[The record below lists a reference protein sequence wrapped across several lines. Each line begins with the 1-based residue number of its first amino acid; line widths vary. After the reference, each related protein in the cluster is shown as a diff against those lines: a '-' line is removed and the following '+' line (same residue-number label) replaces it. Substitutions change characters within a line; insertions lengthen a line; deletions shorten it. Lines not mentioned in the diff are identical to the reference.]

1 MMATQSRSKPLYAAR
16 DIELELSNLKS
27 RLHDAVWEEN
37 EELQGALRRQIER
50 LEMLKNMGELYD
62 VNF

>member
-1 MMATQSRSKPLYAAR
+1 MTATTSRSNPLYAAR
-16 DIELELSNLKS
+16 DIELELANLRG

-37 EELQGALRRQIER
+37 EELQGVLQRQIDR
-50 LEMLKNMGELYD
+50 LEMQKRMGELYD